1 MRNESSYD
9 LANHINKMAV
19 STALAGKFMPVCGLK
34 YTQRTHLIAGKTL
47 EPFTTIIKKLD
58 YDGLKNKRIGRS
70 AAKLLNEY
78 FTRRTFNDHPPTR
91 GVLIMLQEYGA
102 NKGVGENPLN
112 GNGVTRYENTGLR
125 NGLFLRESVS

>member
-78 FTRRTFNDHPPTR
+78 FTRRTFNDHPPMR
-91 GVLIMLQEYGA
+91 GILIMLQEYGV

>member
-1 MRNESSYD
+1 
-9 LANHINKMAV
+9 MAV

-70 AAKLLNEY
+70 AAKLLNEC
-78 FTRRTFNDHPPTR
+78 FTRRTFNDHPPMR
-91 GVLIMLQEYGA
+91 GILIMLQEYGA

>member
-19 STALAGKFMPVCGLK
+19 STALAGELAPVCGLK

-58 YDGLKNKRIGRS
+58 YDGLKTKGLVDLQRS
-70 AAKLLNEY
+70 
-78 FTRRTFNDHPPTR
+78 
-91 GVLIMLQEYGA
+91 
-102 NKGVGENPLN
+102 
-112 GNGVTRYENTGLR
+112 
-125 NGLFLRESVS
+125 S